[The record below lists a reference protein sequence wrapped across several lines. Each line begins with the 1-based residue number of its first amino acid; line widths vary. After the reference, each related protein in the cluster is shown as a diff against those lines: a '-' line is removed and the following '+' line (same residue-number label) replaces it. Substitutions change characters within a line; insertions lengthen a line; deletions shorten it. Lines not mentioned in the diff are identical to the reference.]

1 LKLDLQANENVKL
14 YNVPERHHFEKDY
27 SQVSTQRS
35 KRMMDQ
41 EGIKSD
47 RSKFGSKQRSKISK
61 DANKEN
67 TSFDFNFKIDKDAL

>member
-1 LKLDLQANENVKL
+1 
-14 YNVPERHHFEKDY
+14 
-27 SQVSTQRS
+27 
-35 KRMMDQ
+35 MMDQ